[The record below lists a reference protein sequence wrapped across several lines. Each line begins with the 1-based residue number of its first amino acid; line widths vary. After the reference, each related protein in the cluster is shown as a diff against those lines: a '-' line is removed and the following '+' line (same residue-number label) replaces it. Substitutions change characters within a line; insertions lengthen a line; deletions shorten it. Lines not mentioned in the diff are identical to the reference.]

1 MLFAPVIN
9 RSYISLRIFFNFR
22 QGHIQEHTGLIIDVS
37 PFNICE
43 EKKFEG
49 QLNSMFAIG
58 YSANKH
64 YNFSLNCKI
73 ASKLETVCNR
83 KQWDNTSLY

>member
-1 MLFAPVIN
+1 
-9 RSYISLRIFFNFR
+9 
-22 QGHIQEHTGLIIDVS
+22 
-37 PFNICE
+37 
-43 EKKFEG
+43 
-49 QLNSMFAIG
+49 MFAIG

>member
-1 MLFAPVIN
+1 MKKSGK
-9 RSYISLRIFFNFR
+9 SYQFLAYRWHKGTHRFT
-22 QGHIQEHTGLIIDVS
+22 HIGLIIAVAVS
-37 PFNICE
+37 PFNTCE
-43 EKKFEG
+43 EKKIFFEG

-73 ASKLETVCNR
+73 ASK
-83 KQWDNTSLY
+83 